1 MKGTA
6 DALLFVFHDAQP
18 INGKLQA
25 GAVIEVFVARGYAK
39 DRIALYNELSDGLL
53 DEEMEYLRQQAH
65 PEREG
70 AK

>member
-6 DALLFVFHDAQP
+6 DALLFIFHDAQSV
-18 INGKLQA
+18 NGKLQTE
-25 GAVIEVFVARGYAK
+25 AVIEVFVARGYSK
-39 DRIALYNELSDGLL
+39 DKAALYNELSDGLL
-53 DEEMEYLRQQAH
+53 DDEMEYLRQQAR